1 MPTKLREK
9 PTTNKTAPNVK
20 VMAHVTDAFKIYGK
34 GDTEVRALNG
44 VSIEFNK
51 GVFTAIMGPS
61 GSGKS
66 TLLHCA
72 AGLDKLSKGVAI
84 IGKTDIG
91 KTNDRELTMLR
102 RKSVG
107 FIFQSFNL
115 VPTLTA
121 KENILLPLS
130 IAGKKVDK
138 KWFDDLVKVLG
149 LESRL
154 NHLPSE
160 MSGGQQQRVAA
171 ARALASRPDIIFA
184 DEPSGNLDSK
194 SSAELLKFLRKAATE
209 YGQAI
214 AMVTHDAN
222 AAAYADRVV
231 MLKDGKIVDEIQKP
245 TVEKILDKL
254 KKLGN

>member
-1 MPTKLREK
+1 MATKTKSATK
-9 PTTNKTAPNVK
+9 PKTVAPKIMAQVK
-20 VMAHVTDAFKIYGK
+20 DAFKVYGK

-44 VSIEFNK
+44 VSIDFDK

-72 AGLDKLSKGVAI
+72 AGLDKLSSGVAL
-84 IGKTDIG
+84 IGNTDIG
-91 KTNDRELTMLR
+91 KTNDKELTMLR

-121 KENILLPLS
+121 KENILLPMS
-130 IAGKKVDK
+130 IAGKKADK
-138 KWFDDLVKVLG
+138 KWIDDLVKVLG
-149 LESRL
+149 LEQRL

-171 ARALASRPDIIFA
+171 ARALASRPDVIFA

-194 SSAELLKFLRKAATE
+194 SGSELLKFLRKAATE

>member
-1 MPTKLREK
+1 MSVASLSKSMTKN
-9 PTTNKTAPNVK
+9 NKVVAR
-20 VMAHVTDAFKIYGK
+20 VTDGYKIYGK
-34 GDTEVRALNG
+34 EDTEVRALNG
-44 VSIEFNK
+44 VSIDFK
-51 GVFTAIMGPS
+51 QGVFTAIMGPS

-66 TLLHCA
+66 TLLHCS
-72 AGLDKLSKGVAI
+72 AGLDKLSDGVAQ
-84 IGKTDIG
+84 IGKTDLG
-91 KTNDRELTMLR
+91 KTNDRALTMLR
-102 RKSVG
+102 RRSVG

-194 SSAELLKFLRKAATE
+194 SGADLLKFLRKAAND
-209 YGQAI
+209 YNQAI

>member
-1 MPTKLREK
+1 MIKK
-9 PTTNKTAPNVK
+9 SVKKNVAATRK
-20 VMAHVTDAFKIYGK
+20 VVASVTDGYKIYGK
-34 GDTEVRALNG
+34 EDTEVRALNG
-44 VSIEFNK
+44 VSIKFEE

-72 AGLDKLSKGVAI
+72 AGLDKLSEGAAN
-84 IGKTDIG
+84 IGKVDVG
-91 KTNDRELTMLR
+91 KIKDRELTMLR
-102 RKSVG
+102 RNKIG

-121 KENILLPLS
+121 KENILLPMS
-130 IAGKKVDK
+130 IAGKKPDM
-138 KWFDDLVKVLG
+138 KWFNDLVETLG
-149 LESRL
+149 LQDRL
-154 NHLPSE
+154 SHLPTE

-194 SSAELLKFLRKAATE
+194 SGSELLKFLRKAASE

-214 AMVTHDAN
+214 VMVTHDPN
-222 AAAYADRVV
+222 AASYADRVV

-245 TVEKILDKL
+245 TVEKILDEL